1 MRTAVDSSV
10 LLDVLIPD
18 PRFVE
23 LSEQS
28 LRRAAGEGALL
39 LCECVL
45 AEITPVVGASAIN
58 ELLVDWNLAFVPST
72 IESAKLAG
80 EMYQSYLR
88 RSTRPAQRV
97 VPDFLIGA
105 HAVCLADRLLARDR
119 GYYRDYFKRLRVVE
133 PQVRR

>member
-10 LLDVLIPD
+10 LLDVLIAD

-23 LSEQS
+23 SSEQS
-28 LRRAAGEGALL
+28 LRHAAGEGALL

-45 AEITPVVGASAIN
+45 AEITPVVGAPAID
-58 ELLVDWNLAFVPST
+58 EFLADWNLAFVPST

-80 EMYQSYLR
+80 DMYHSYLR